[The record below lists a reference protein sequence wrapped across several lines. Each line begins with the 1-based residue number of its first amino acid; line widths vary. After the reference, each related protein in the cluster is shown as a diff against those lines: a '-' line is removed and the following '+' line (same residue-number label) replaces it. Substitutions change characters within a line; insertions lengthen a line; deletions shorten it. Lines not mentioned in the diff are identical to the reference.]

1 MPMSTLE
8 KDWHSVGLSEISES
22 VIQLDILADLARDWF
37 CELDLIFLDTHGILL
52 GKCCGR

>member
-8 KDWHSVGLSEISES
+8 KDWHSVGLSEIIES

-37 CELDLIFLDTHGILL
+37 CELDLIFLDTYGILL